1 MKDIALYINQ
11 NLTDMFKK
19 CFRVIYTGIFKFTKH
34 EFVNDKSGKESAFDI
49 QFIENYTNFFVRFNG
64 IWNQR

>member
-1 MKDIALYINQ
+1 
-11 NLTDMFKK
+11 MFKK